1 MGISISKEFIKM
13 IPLKMMYYP
22 DFFLFPHR
30 LPRPR
35 LSRLLQL
42 GLIKKEQIGGNAP
55 DCLREPIK
63 LYIGCR
69 HEELGCEGRGD

>member
-1 MGISISKEFIKM
+1 
-13 IPLKMMYYP
+13 MMYYP
-22 DFFLFPHR
+22 DFLMSSP
-30 LPRPR
+30 PPPTPA